1 MAQITLNAP
10 LSHAPWNTGDS
21 PERGD
26 TGKVAVDNLNTMLT
40 ELYLAD
46 TTNAA
51 AAAAALA
58 AALAAMSQI
67 AFVDVTVSSAEL
79 LALNATPK
87 QIVAAP
93 GANLAII
100 LEGVVA
106 YKAAGTA
113 YAGIAAGEDLA
124 INYTNGS
131 GLELLEIETTG
142 FLDQATAQT
151 RYASAFR
158 AASGIASITPVANA
172 ALVIQL
178 LTGEITTGNS
188 ALKLRVYY
196 RVVPTVL

>member
-1 MAQITLNAP
+1 MARVTLNSP
-10 LSHAPWNTGDS
+10 LSNSQPLNTGDS
-21 PERGD
+21 TEFGD
-26 TGKVAVDNLNTMLT
+26 QPKKIIDALNTMLT
-40 ELYLAD
+40 ELYAAN
-46 TTNAA
+46 TAA
-51 AAAAALA
+51 AAVLA
-58 AALAAMSQI
+58 AQSAIQFI
-67 AFVDVTVSSAEL
+67 DVTVSSAEL

-93 GANLAII
+93 GAGLAII
-100 LEGVVA
+100 LESVVA

-151 RYASAFR
+151 RHASAFR

-178 LTGEITTGNS
+178 LVGEITTGNS
-188 ALKLRVYY
+188 PLKLRVYY

>member
-1 MAQITLNAP
+1 MAQTALKAPPNNSQPFNTLDSTELGDHPKFIVDTINA
-10 LSHAPWNTGDS
+10 
-21 PERGD
+21 
-26 TGKVAVDNLNTMLT
+26 MFT
-40 ELYLAD
+40 ELY
-46 TTNAA
+46 AA
-51 AAAAALA
+51 NTAGTAVLA
-58 AALAAMSQI
+58 AQSAIQ
-67 AFVDVTVSSAEL
+67 FVDVTVSSAEL

-93 GANLAII
+93 GAGLAII
-100 LEGVVA
+100 LESVVA

-151 RYASAFR
+151 RHASAFR
-158 AASGIASITPVANA
+158 AASGIASITPAANA

-178 LTGEITTGNS
+178 LVGEITTGNS
-188 ALKLRVYY
+188 PLKLRVYY
-196 RVVPTVL
+196 RVIPTVL

>member
-1 MAQITLNAP
+1 MAQTTLRPPPNRSP
-10 LSHAPWNTGDS
+10 FNTGDS
-21 PERGD
+21 LELGD
-26 TGKVAVDNLNTMLT
+26 NPRAVVDALNAMFT
-40 ELYLAD
+40 ELY
-46 TTNAA
+46 AA
-51 AAAAALA
+51 NTAAAAALA
-58 AALAAMSQI
+58 AQSTIQ
-67 AFVDVTVSSAEL
+67 FVDVTVSSAEL

-93 GANLAII
+93 GANLAIV
-100 LEGVVA
+100 LESVVA

-124 INYTNGS
+124 INYTNGA

-178 LTGEITTGNS
+178 LVGEITTGNS